1 MKLFCAN
8 EISLRKEMA
17 ERASEMSLDELED
30 GEITDKEESDNNREE
45 KSGNYGTVEENM
57 MYNPIVRDILLD
69 LFPLFESNSS
79 PLQFRLF
86 SHVTTFGLPRSFTKT
101 NGMLKADE
109 PHTFGFPSVCPD
121 ITLAAGTHPLRGT
134 GAIAMALARLRL
146 RSKGLNLLLQ
156 V

>member
-1 MKLFCAN
+1 
-8 EISLRKEMA
+8 
-17 ERASEMSLDELED
+17 MSLDELED
-30 GEITDKEESDNNREE
+30 EEITDKEESDNNRKE

-57 MYNPIVRDILLD
+57 MYNPKVRDILLD

-121 ITLAAGTHPLRGT
+121 I
-134 GAIAMALARLRL
+134 ALEEE
-146 RSKGLNLLLQ
+146 
-156 V
+156 